1 MPFAARFVKTYSI
14 GEVLYLWSA
23 ILKGRVQEII
33 IKNTNRLS
41 KTTKLILLDSL
52 LQEAEH
58 VAPSLLSD
66 SRMTAKMELLP

>member
-1 MPFAARFVKTYSI
+1 VRPSNEEIVSQISGIIFFLKDKRRMKYYS
-14 GEVLYLWSA
+14 
-23 ILKGRVQEII
+23 
-33 IKNTNRLS
+33 TS
-41 KTTKLILLDSL
+41 KTKTIKLILLDSL